1 MADPKSGPS
10 APSLDALAA
19 PFTAAIGTGR
29 TEAEALSIGG
39 GFETS
44 ANPHASARGYLQA
57 TADASSAGGTL
68 ASESALYDL
77 TIGYFDE
84 TDGVSHLDVLV
95 DGRVVDSFDFDGAFG
110 DRIVTPAGRAE
121 RVVEGVRIDTGDVI
135 ELRGARDGGEPL
147 RIDYLDLDVAGPIP
161 QPQPTAF
168 TVEAE
173 ALEIVSGFAVVSN
186 PNASGDAFLVD
197 TGANEAGAGEARAAY
212 TVTQAGTFD
221 LTVGYFDETDG
232 VSSLRVLLNDVEI
245 DAFDWDG
252 TGGTALASPQSRA
265 ERTIEGVT
273 LRAGDQLEIAGFGDG
288 TEPLR
293 TDFLRFEP
301 SAVEPPEPTPDFW
314 YGEGGQVFVALND
327 GTGTFAQV
335 STGIA
340 FDPEDAVFARDLD
353 GDGDTDFI
361 RIASDGVRP
370 SAGPE
375 PFELDIE
382 ATSFL
387 NDGGGAFAAEPTV
400 TSTLPAGSDD
410 AAFRVIGAG
419 DLDGDGDLD
428 LVSTGLVSTGPDQF
442 TVQTL
447 RNEGG
452 GAFSPL
458 QGLMDEPDIADKAF
472 VADLNGDLAADLAIV
487 PGFPE
492 VSGGIYLNVD
502 DGTGRQTYA
511 GQAFDV
517 SPESA
522 FGASLLDLDGDGD
535 LDGLYSQS
543 GEGAGIRT
551 FINDGTGRA
560 AAGDT
565 PSFIVNG
572 DGGDLIGVALG
583 GNFDGDAAI
592 EVIAAGAAGD
602 ELQTGLRVLEVVET
616 PTGSEFA
623 LQSFDPAFSGVTV
636 ASGDFDGD
644 GDLDLLFRPFDDP
657 TALPRPGT
665 DLRLL
670 LNDGA
675 ASFTDAGVVLP
686 DDAFDDVLGVE
697 VAFFDDVALLV

>member
-1 MADPKSGPS
+1 MTDARSEFS
-10 APSLDALAA
+10 APSLSA
-19 PFTAAIGTGR
+19 PASSFTAAIGTGR
-29 TEAEALSIGG
+29 TEAETLSIGG

-68 ASESALYDL
+68 TSESALYDL
-77 TIGYFDE
+77 TVGYFDE
-84 TDGVSHLDVLV
+84 TDGVSRLDVLV
-95 DGRVVDSFDFDGAFG
+95 DGRVVDSFDWDGTFG

-121 RVVEGVRIDTGDVI
+121 RVVEGLRIDAGDVI
-135 ELRGARDGGEPL
+135 ELRGTRDEGEPL
-147 RIDYLDLDVAGPIP
+147 RIDYLDLDLAGPIP

-186 PNASGDAFLVD
+186 PNASDDAFLVD

-265 ERTIEGVT
+265 ERTIEG
-273 LRAGDQLEIAGFGDG
+273 LALEAGDRLEIAGFGDG

-335 STGIA
+335 PTGIA
-340 FDPEDAVFARDLD
+340 LDPGDAVFARDLD

-370 SAGPE
+370 SVGPE
-375 PFELDIE
+375 PFELAIE

-387 NDGGGAFAAEPTV
+387 NDGSGAFAAEPTV

-410 AAFRVIGAG
+410 ASFRVIGAG

-428 LVSTGLVSTGPDQF
+428 LVSTGLEEF

-452 GAFSPL
+452 GLFSPL
-458 QGLMDEPDIADKAF
+458 QALTDGPDAADEAF
-472 VADLNGDLAADLAIV
+472 VADLDGDLAPDIAIV
-487 PGFPE
+487 PDFPAI
-492 VSGGIYLNVD
+492 SGVIYLDAD
-502 DGTGRQTYA
+502 DGTGLQTFA
-511 GQAFDV
+511 GDAFDV
-517 SPESA
+517 APERA

-535 LDGLYSQS
+535 LDGLYSES

-551 FINDGTGRA
+551 FINDGTGRE
-560 AAGDT
+560 AAGDA
-565 PSFIVNG
+565 PFFDDVDG
-572 DGGDLIGVALG
+572 DGGGLVGVALG

-592 EVIAAGAAGD
+592 EVIAAGVAGGGA
-602 ELQTGLRVLEVVET
+602 QAGLRVLEVVDT

-623 LQSFDPAFSGVTV
+623 LQSLDPAFSGVAA

-644 GDLDLLFRPFDDP
+644 GDGDLLFRPFDDP
-657 TALPRPGT
+657 TALPRPAA

-675 ASFTDAGVVLP
+675 ANFTDAGVVLP

-697 VAFFDDVALLV
+697 VAFFDDGALLV